1 MQHPNIVSYQESF
14 TIKGRQL
21 CIVMSFC
28 EGGDLAAKIQRRM
41 QRKQFFKEEDVLD
54 WFLQMLL
61 ALQARVTSGT
71 AHLSAHPCASASP
84 ACPCD
89 CRRSRRGEP
98 SVACLTDRFRISLRA
113 TVKFVGMNHV
123 GCASL
128 GRAKAASAHHS
139 HTHALTLSHTRTLTH
154 THARARKHVPH
165 ARARTD
171 VLTRTHTRRATV
183 QYLHRNKILH
193 RDLKSQNIFLTKENH
208 VKLGDFGIAT
218 VLGPRL

>member
-71 AHLSAHPCASASP
+71 AHLSAHPCASARLP
-84 ACPCD
+84 ACPCA
-89 CRRSRRGEP
+89 GAP
-98 SVACLTDRFRISLRA
+98 VALD
-113 TVKFVGMNHV
+113 
-123 GCASL
+123 
-128 GRAKAASAHHS
+128 
-139 HTHALTLSHTRTLTH
+139 
-154 THARARKHVPH
+154 PP
-165 ARARTD
+165 
-171 VLTRTHTRRATV
+171 RRACFV
-183 QYLHRNKILH
+183 
-193 RDLKSQNIFLTKENH
+193 S
-208 VKLGDFGIAT
+208 A
-218 VLGPRL
+218 